1 MPIAGPSSFLPTLD
15 EFLPHWSRAD
25 AALGAAGPIALA
37 GGLNLAGLGSLRAI
51 LVERRAD
58 MDSIRNEMERTRS
71 EINRGKAALLL
82 RLNQFNG
89 KLRSLAPGSRW
100 EGMLP
105 KAFSISEGFNRVIP
119 PLDGIQDLWT
129 RYDVEESTITLMG
142 GYPLTDFTTDLGAL
156 KAAYARH
163 ASAENALG
171 LARKLRNETQKKIYE
186 VLKQY
191 RLRIRSEFP
200 EGSSMLITL
209 PRLTPQPG
217 PAPGT
222 VKLSGNFN
230 PVTGKAE
237 LAWTPSTDPAVSSLQ
252 LRACVGASYQAE
264 DETILTTYPA
274 SGPHG
279 WTGTFGLGS
288 PGSATAF
295 KIFSI
300 TSDGSEKGSN
310 AVRISRPEA

>member
-1 MPIAGPSSFLPTLD
+1 MPIAGPSSYLPTLD
-15 EFLPHWSRAD
+15 EFLPHWNRAD

-37 GGLNLAGLGSLRAI
+37 GGLNLADLGSLRAI

-58 MDSIRNEMERTRS
+58 MDAIRNEMERTRS
-71 EINRGKAALLL
+71 DINRGKSALLL

-89 KLRSLAPGSRW
+89 KLRSLAPGSHW

-105 KAFSISEGFNRVIP
+105 KAFSISEGINRVIL
-119 PLDGIQDLWT
+119 PLDGILDLWT
-129 RYDVEESTITLMG
+129 RYHLEEPAITLMG
-142 GYPLTDFTTDLGAL
+142 GYPLADFTTDLDAL
-156 KAAYARH
+156 KEAYARH
-163 ASAENALG
+163 VSAENALG
-171 LARKLRNETQKKIYE
+171 LARGLRNETQKKIYG
-186 VLKQY
+186 VFKQY

-200 EGSSMLITL
+200 EGSAMLITL
-209 PRLTPQPG
+209 PRLTPLPG
-217 PAPGT
+217 PTPGT

-230 PVTGKAE
+230 SDTGKAV
-237 LAWTPSTDPAVSSLQ
+237 LAWTPSTDPLVTSLQ
-252 LRACVGASYQAE
+252 LRACVGAGYQTE

-310 AVRISRPEA
+310 AVTISRPEM

>member
-1 MPIAGPSSFLPTLD
+1 MPIAGPSSYLPTVD
-15 EFLPHWSRAD
+15 EFLPHWARANG
-25 AALGAAGPIALA
+25 ALGATGAISLA
-37 GGLNLAGLGSLRAI
+37 GGMDLTDLNDLRTSLVNQRT
-51 LVERRAD
+51 E
-58 MDSIRNEMERTRS
+58 MESIRNEMEQSRS
-71 EINRGKAALLL
+71 DISRGKGALLL

-105 KAFSISEGFNRVIP
+105 KAFSISEGINRVIP
-119 PLDGIQDLWT
+119 PLEGILDLWT
-129 RYDVEESTITLMG
+129 RYHQEEPAITLMG
-142 GYPLTDFTTDLGAL
+142 GYPLTDFTADLDGL
-156 KAAYARH
+156 KYSYARYS
-163 ASAENALG
+163 SAENALG
-171 LARKLRNETQKKIYE
+171 LARSQRNKTQKKIYE
-186 VLKQY
+186 VLRQY

-200 EGSSMLITL
+200 EGSAILFTL
-209 PRLTPQPG
+209 PRLSPLPG
-217 PAPGT
+217 AAPGT
-222 VKLSGNFN
+222 VKLTGSYN
-230 PVTGKAE
+230 PVTGKAV
-237 LAWTPSTDPAVSSLQ
+237 LAWTPSADPAVTSLQ
-252 LRACVGASYQAE
+252 LRACVGAGYQAE

-310 AVRISRPEA
+310 AVTVSRPEV